1 MIEETTWLFLA
12 ATGALVAYALFAF
25 GFYRVL
31 HVPVP
36 GRSWVARSA
45 QRRGLDEVA
54 RRRADTWWRAVGVP
68 ALVCSFGVV
77 LAVLDVG
84 IIADREV
91 EDIYAISAGVIA
103 AVRILAF
110 VWDEPAGEL
119 AKMVPIAVLSVAV
132 FNSSAIDLEAWG
144 DGLAEAGSENAWVY
158 VVVLVVLEWLLQ
170 FAVGPVLAHRG
181 RGVATG

>member
-12 ATGALVAYALFAF
+12 ATLALVAYALFAF

-36 GRSWVARSA
+36 GGGWVERVAG
-45 QRRGLDEVA
+45 RRGLD
-54 RRRADTWWRAVGVP
+54 RRGQERLDRWWRATGVP

-91 EDIYAISAGVIA
+91 EDVYAISAGVIA

-132 FNSSAIDLEAWG
+132 FNSTAIDLDAWG

-158 VVVLVVLEWLLQ
+158 VVVLVVLEWALQ
-170 FAVGPVLAHRG
+170 FGLGPVLDRRRRPVEA
-181 RGVATG
+181 A